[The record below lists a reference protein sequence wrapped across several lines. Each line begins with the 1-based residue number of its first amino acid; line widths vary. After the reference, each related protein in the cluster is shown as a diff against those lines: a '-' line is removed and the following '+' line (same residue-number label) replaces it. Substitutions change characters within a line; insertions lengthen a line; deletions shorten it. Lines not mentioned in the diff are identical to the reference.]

1 MNLFITGSNGY
12 IGGNFIK
19 KAAKRGIK
27 IFAVTRKKKN
37 KKIKNV
43 TWLVGSIDKNWH
55 ELAKSDVLVHFA
67 TVGAYKKNADIK
79 EAYELNVIK
88 SSKLLLNAINSNC
101 KKWII
106 ISTNKEEK
114 IEKLIKQNKITNT
127 YSKELHF
134 NYALTKFMFSE
145 LYSLSKIFNIK
156 CRILR
161 LFHVY
166 GNDEPSFRL

>member
-27 IFAVTRKKKN
+27 IFAVTREKKN

-88 SSKLLLNAINSNC
+88 SSKLLLNAIN
-101 KKWII
+101 KKAK
-106 ISTNKEEK
+106 N
-114 IEKLIKQNKITNT
+114 
-127 YSKELHF
+127 
-134 NYALTKFMFSE
+134 
-145 LYSLSKIFNIK
+145 
-156 CRILR
+156 
-161 LFHVY
+161 
-166 GNDEPSFRL
+166 G